1 MTRQSP
7 MTGTGTGPL
16 DGVRILD
23 LTQVQAGPSCT
34 QLLAWLGADAIK
46 IEEPGRGDRTRWEM
60 ADRPDVDSF
69 YYLVFNA
76 NKRGI
81 TLNLKS
87 VEGVALFKRLA
98 AESDVVVENYAPG
111 RMEAF
116 GLGAE
121 TLSEQFPRLVFASI
135 KGFGTYGPNAHL
147 KSYEN
152 VAQAAGGAMSTN
164 GFPDRPPVFTS
175 SGIGDSGSG
184 LHCAIGILAA
194 LRQRDRTGVA
204 PRIEVSMQD
213 AVLNLMRVRYV
224 ETLPAGEPVRR
235 TGNRVWGGPDMVYT
249 CAPGGPNDYVT
260 MVIGGDA
267 WDSLLAVT
275 GRAELI
281 GDERYATDQ
290 ARAERP
296 EEVTEIVSG
305 WTKTKTKY
313 EVMDELTEIG
323 IPCSAVRDTA
333 ELLTDPH
340 LRAREMMVDVRDPA
354 RGDYTAIGCPIKVE
368 GNVVRVMAAP
378 LLSEHTEEVLGQ
390 VLGIDAAEAQALRGR
405 GAI

>member
-1 MTRQSP
+1 MTTPSETRP
-7 MTGTGTGPL
+7 LGTGPL
-16 DGVRILD
+16 EGVRILD

-34 QLLAWLGADAIK
+34 QLLAWLGADVIK

-60 ADRPDVDSF
+60 ADRPDIDSF
-69 YYLVFNA
+69 YYLIFNA

-87 VEGVALFKRLA
+87 AEGVSLFKRLA

-111 RMEAF
+111 RMESF
-116 GLGAE
+116 GLGLEA
-121 TLSEQFPRLVFASI
+121 LSEEFPRLVLASI
-135 KGFGTYGPNAHL
+135 KGFGTYGPDAHL

-175 SGIGDSGSG
+175 SGIADSGSG

-194 LRQRDRTGVA
+194 LRQRDQTGVA

-213 AVLNLMRVRYV
+213 AVLNLMRVRFV

-235 TGNRVWGGPDMVYT
+235 TGNRIWGIPDLVYP
-249 CAPGGPNDYVT
+249 CSGGGPNDYVS

-267 WDSLLAVT
+267 WDALLAVT
-275 GRAELI
+275 GRPELI

-296 EEVTEIVSG
+296 EEVTEIVSS

-313 EVMDELTEIG
+313 EVMDELAEIG

-340 LRAREMMVDVRDPA
+340 LRAREMMVDVTDPA
-354 RGDYTAIGCPIKVE
+354 RGDYTGIGCPIKVE
-368 GNVVRVMAAP
+368 GNVVRVTAAP

-390 VLGIDAAEAQALRGR
+390 ILGIEATEAQALRGR